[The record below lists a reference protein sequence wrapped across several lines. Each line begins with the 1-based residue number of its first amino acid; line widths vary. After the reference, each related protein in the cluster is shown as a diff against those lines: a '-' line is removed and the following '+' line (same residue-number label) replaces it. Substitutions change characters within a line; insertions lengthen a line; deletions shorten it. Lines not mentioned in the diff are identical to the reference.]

1 MPFVRKIMT
10 DTNDKREKFEKNSIL
25 RVRIDDMNNLG
36 SGVGRIG
43 GMVVFV
49 PGACTGELLDVKLIK
64 IAKSYLV
71 GRTERIVEPSPY
83 RVKADCPASK
93 RCGGCV
99 YRNVSYQY
107 ELDCKRRTVEAC
119 MRKNGLDVEVLPPIY
134 GEPDRYRN
142 KAQYPVGRA
151 KDGSIAIGFYAGKT
165 HEIIDVREGCRLQ
178 PEIFGKIADHFRD
191 YLTAHKIQPYDELT
205 GKGTVRHLYL
215 RRSES
220 TGRVMVCV
228 VLTGR
233 ADWMSGFASG
243 LRDAIPEVSCV
254 YANINADITNVVLG
268 EEYIHI
274 SGEEKLTDRLC
285 GREFSFSPA
294 SFWQVNRPM
303 AEKLYK
309 VAGEL
314 ADIRPGER
322 VLDLFC
328 GIGTVGMSIC
338 PPETRLTGIEIVQAA
353 VDNAKEN
360 AEKNSFTNADFICVD
375 ASDPTAVER
384 ELARLES
391 DGGIDLI
398 FLDPPR
404 KGCSPELL
412 RLISERTDA
421 RIVYISCGPDT
432 LARDMALLRGLGYQS
447 SAVRT
452 VDLFPRTGHIESV
465 VLLSKG

>member
-1 MPFVRKIMT
+1 
-10 DTNDKREKFEKNSIL
+10 
-25 RVRIDDMNNLG
+25 
-36 SGVGRIG
+36 
-43 GMVVFV
+43 
-49 PGACTGELLDVKLIK
+49 
-64 IAKSYLV
+64 
-71 GRTERIVEPSPY
+71 
-83 RVKADCPASK
+83 
-93 RCGGCV
+93 
-99 YRNVSYQY
+99 
-107 ELDCKRRTVEAC
+107 
-119 MRKNGLDVEVLPPIY
+119 
-134 GEPDRYRN
+134 
-142 KAQYPVGRA
+142 
-151 KDGSIAIGFYAGKT
+151 
-165 HEIIDVREGCRLQ
+165 
-178 PEIFGKIADHFRD
+178 
-191 YLTAHKIQPYDELT
+191 
-205 GKGTVRHLYL
+205 
-215 RRSES
+215 
-220 TGRVMVCV
+220 
-228 VLTGR
+228 
-233 ADWMSGFASG
+233 
-243 LRDAIPEVSCV
+243 
-254 YANINADITNVVLG
+254 
-268 EEYIHI
+268 
-274 SGEEKLTDRLC
+274 
-285 GREFSFSPA
+285 
-294 SFWQVNRPM
+294 M

-412 RLISERTDA
+412 RLITERTDA